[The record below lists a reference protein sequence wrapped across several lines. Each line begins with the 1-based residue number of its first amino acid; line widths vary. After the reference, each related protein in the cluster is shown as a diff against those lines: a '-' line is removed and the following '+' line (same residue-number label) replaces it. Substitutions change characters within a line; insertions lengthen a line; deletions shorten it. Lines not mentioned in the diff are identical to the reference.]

1 MQAEDADRAAE
12 RAEAA
17 QGQRAEALSRL
28 QDAHRRKAR
37 QLKDS
42 ADAVQQVRPDMLTG
56 PQLGVPFKDPPLCIT
71 LLLGWWRR
79 PPEHHLQQL
88 QGPFSFLQGVKGTMK
103 GGCAE

>member
-1 MQAEDADRAAE
+1 MHCAAQAEDADRAAE

-17 QGQRAEALSRL
+17 QGQSAEALSRL

-56 PQLGVPFKDPPLCIT
+56 PQLGGPFEDPPLCMP
-71 LLLGWWRR
+71 LLLGWCTRSAEQH
-79 PPEHHLQQL
+79 PQQL
-88 QGPFSFLQGVKGTMK
+88 RELFSSL
-103 GGCAE
+103 